1 MSAGA
6 TIGIIVAVLVVLAVG
21 AVLLRKSMQRKRL
34 QSKFGPEYE
43 RAVEQSDNRSA
54 AERELTEREREHK
67 KLEIKPLSAEA
78 RDSYSRHWSAIQE
91 TFVDSPAA
99 AVQKADVLVIDLMAE
114 RGYPTDGYE
123 RQVSLLSVEHSR
135 TLDHYRAA
143 HDISERQRGGDVST
157 EDLRTAMVHYRAL
170 FEDLLGTT
178 DKHAHK
184 A

>member
-1 MSAGA
+1 MSTGA
-6 TIGIIVAVLVVLAVG
+6 IIGIIVAVLVVLAVG
-21 AVLLRKSMQRKRL
+21 AVLLRKSMQSKRL

-43 RAVEQSDNRSA
+43 RAVESSESPRA
-54 AERELTEREREHK
+54 AERELAEREREHK
-67 KLEIKPLSAEA
+67 KLEITPLNPET
-78 RDSYSRHWSAIQE
+78 RESYARHWSAIQE
-91 TFVDSPAA
+91 QFVDSPET
-99 AVQKADVLVIDLMAE
+99 AVRQADVLVIDVMAE
-114 RGYPTDGYE
+114 RGYPTDGYQ

-143 HDISERQRGGDVST
+143 HDISERQVDSDVST

-170 FEDLLGTT
+170 FEDLLGTN